1 MASDQVVISQD
12 VLRAWMQ
19 LRRIGTD
26 KTMQE
31 LETQEP
37 DLTEFLLEELSAIQV
52 ELSGTGEIPRKV
64 QKIYRR
70 IEAMTLV
77 LLLSLRGAHARLW
90 REEAAGGRLSQIDP
104 SLSERPSAPEPT
116 QQSGDTAK
124 PPEDDLGESET
135 DG

>member
-1 MASDQVVISQD
+1 
-12 VLRAWMQ
+12 MQ

-37 DLTEFLLEELSAIQV
+37 DLTEFLPEELSAIQV

-64 QKIYRR
+64 QKTYRR

-90 REEAAGGRLSQIDP
+90 REEAAEGRLSQIDP
-104 SLSERPSAPEPT
+104 SLSEHPSAPEPR
-116 QQSGDTAK
+116 QHPADEAK
-124 PPEDDLGESET
+124 PLDEDVGESET